1 MVSKCPQL
9 FIELNRVFFCLMLMI
24 IYSLITTVF
33 IVTIIFIRFCSLLQV
48 VGINFICHVLYHV
61 SILNRGIA
69 LRIIH
74 LINLPDVSLCP
85 TNFPVLFLLDILTA
99 SLIPR
104 FGRIGNAAFLLIKSV
119 VFLELSMLSISC
131 LLKLYYLFDISNA
144 CGEGLSRLGTI

>member
-1 MVSKCPQL
+1 MSA
-9 FIELNRVFFCLMLMI
+9 I
-24 IYSLITTVF
+24 IYRIKSCFLLFNVDDYLLVNYNCNHCNHN
-33 IVTIIFIRFCSLLQV
+33 IVIFLRFCALTQV

-74 LINLPDVSLCP
+74 LFNLPDVSLCP
-85 TNFPVLFLLDILTA
+85 TNFPVLFLLDILTS

-104 FGRIGNAAFLLIKSV
+104 FGRIGNAAFRLIKSV

-131 LLKLYYLFDISNA
+131 LLKLYY
-144 CGEGLSRLGTI
+144 